1 MEANTFVMLK
11 PYDDIA
17 DHYAICRETW
27 DEVHNLGVVIVKENQ
42 SDHSIRIR
50 GDGLIGDLLWPKNAF
65 DIVSGSI
72 KVGDKIEC
80 FVGTGGHIV
89 SVSGNGYFRWEVT
102 KTLPGCARVG
112 DIVNA
117 RMWDFRKYFRRIG
130 NLINPTKDGR
140 AFYVGDADDPIDLAQ
155 FDMEV

>member
-11 PYDDIA
+11 PYDDVA

-27 DEVHNLGVVIVKENQ
+27 DEVHSLGVVIFKEHWGAN
-42 SDHSIRIR
+42 SIKIMENELP
-50 GDGLIGDLLWPKNAF
+50 GELAWPKNAF
-65 DIVSGSI
+65 DIVGGPI

-80 FVGTGGHIV
+80 FIGTEGYVVNV
-89 SVSGNGYFRWEVT
+89 SDNGYFRWRVT

-112 DIVNA
+112 DIVDA
-117 RMWDFRKYFRRIG
+117 RMRNFRKYFRRIG
-130 NLINPTKDGR
+130 NLISPTKDGR

-155 FDMEV
+155 YDMEG